1 MHAMSTLQNR
11 GSLAEQLL
19 LEEEED
25 RHGQALQ
32 CSLFS
37 SFAIGGLL
45 LGYPVSDV
53 SRYIESARLCRER
66 IRGVADPSA
75 VSALILY
82 ANAHAFVGTRE
93 SREEYRSA
101 MSEADAV
108 SQVGMLWVCFA
119 FVLTFSC
126 LFVFFVTLRLART
139 YKHVIERSP
148 TIIMQNKAHFYKPG
162 WPVVAKLS
170 EAEQSQTDP
179 KKKTTPRRRRKVGHA
194 SHQVE

>member
-45 LGYPVSDV
+45 LGYPVSEV

-108 SQVGMLWVCFA
+108 SQVGWYALGL
-119 FVLTFSC
+119 FVLRSFLRSAAC
-126 LFVFFVTLRLART
+126 LFFRHIIFGSYSVRT
-139 YKHVIERSP
+139 NMSSRDRP
-148 TIIMQNKAHFYKPG
+148 
-162 WPVVAKLS
+162 
-170 EAEQSQTDP
+170 
-179 KKKTTPRRRRKVGHA
+179 
-194 SHQVE
+194 